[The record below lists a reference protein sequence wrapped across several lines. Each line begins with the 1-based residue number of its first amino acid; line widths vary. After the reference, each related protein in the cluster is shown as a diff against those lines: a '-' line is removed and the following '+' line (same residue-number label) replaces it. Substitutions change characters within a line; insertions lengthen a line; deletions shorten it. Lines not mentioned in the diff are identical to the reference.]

1 MAVSGTIPDNTQ
13 KGRSGALP
21 ADKAYLGSGLK
32 FPLQVNK
39 ATGRA
44 VMSHAEQSVK
54 ESVYI
59 ILMTQKGER
68 FARRDFG
75 SRLLSYTFM
84 DTSVTRINMMTRE
97 IERTILEQEPR
108 ISDVDVEVEPKLDK
122 GCLIVNIHY
131 TIAADHTSGSLV
143 FPFYLNV
150 ETDIEDDEA

>member
-1 MAVSGTIPDNTQ
+1 MT
-13 KGRSGALP
+13 K
-21 ADKAYLGSGLK
+21 DKAYLGSGLK
-32 FPLQVNK
+32 FPIQVNR

-84 DTSVTRINMMTRE
+84 DTSVTRINMMARE
-97 IERTILEQEPR
+97 VERTILEQEPR
-108 ISDVDVEVEPKLDK
+108 ISDVDVDVEPRLDK
-122 GCLIVNIHY
+122 GCLIVNINY
-131 TIAADHTSGSLV
+131 VIAADHRRGSLV

-150 ETDIEDDEA
+150 EAGEEELQDIDDTDPGEV

>member
-1 MAVSGTIPDNTQ
+1 MPN
-13 KGRSGALP
+13 
-21 ADKAYLGSGLK
+21 DKSYLGSGLK

-44 VMSHAEQSVK
+44 VMSYAEQSVK

-84 DTSVTRINMMTRE
+84 DTSVTRINMMARE

-108 ISDVDVEVEPKLDK
+108 ISDVDVDVESRLDK
-122 GCLIVNIHY
+122 GCLIANIDY
-131 TIAADHTSGSLV
+131 VIAADHTRGSLV

-150 ETDIEDDEA
+150 ETGEDEIHDMYDMDLGDE